1 MENAPNPHK
10 VTGNLT
16 ATSALAEPQLG
27 EAQALLETCNRAD
40 SIDIPIYLPE
50 LAEQSNVQTAITCTA
65 HSTLVGLAAIPDDSV
80 PEASLM
86 VHPAFRRRGIGRSL
100 VDEIRAEL
108 RRRGLKGCLL
118 VTDQASLSAKSFLAA
133 LGIIYTS
140 SEYRLELNPTAID
153 RTRPRIDA
161 LTMRPAT
168 RDDAE
173 TLIQV
178 LSAAFWEPDEH
189 ARVNVLGTFQESSR
203 RFYLAEL
210 NGEPIGAIRVG
221 EWSGNGDITAF
232 GVVPD
237 HQGKGYGRQILLDAV
252 DLLLPLNL
260 PRILIEVA
268 VDNRN
273 ALGLYESCGFH
284 ITQEY
289 GYYTLTAA
297 SADKP

>member
-1 MENAPNPHK
+1 M
-10 VTGNLT
+10 
-16 ATSALAEPQLG
+16 SQLRPDQLRSVSSLSPDQLR
-27 EAQALLETCNRAD
+27 EAQALLETCNRAE

-50 LAEQSNVQTAITCTA
+50 LAEHATVQTAITSTA
-65 HSTLVGLAAIPDDSV
+65 HSALVGLAAIPDDTV

-86 VHPAFRRRGIGRSL
+86 VHPSFRRQGLGRSL
-100 VDEIRAEL
+100 VDGIRAEL
-108 RRRGLKGCLL
+108 RRRGLNGCLI

-140 SEYRLELNPTAID
+140 SEYRLELNPAAID
-153 RTRPRIDA
+153 RSRPRVDG
-161 LTMRPAT
+161 LTLRPANQ
-168 RDDAE
+168 DDAE
-173 TLIQV
+173 TLVQV

-189 ARVNVLGTFQESSR
+189 AWENVLATFRESTR

-210 NGEPIGAIRVG
+210 NGEPIGAIRIG
-221 EWSGNGDITAF
+221 EWGGNGDITAF

-237 HQGKGYGRQILLDAV
+237 HQGKGFGRQILLDAV
-252 DLLLPLNL
+252 DLLLQLNL

-289 GYYTLTAA
+289 GYYTLTAQ
-297 SADKP
+297 

>member
-1 MENAPNPHK
+1 MENAPNPRNAAG
-10 VTGNLT
+10 TLN
-16 ATSALAEPQLG
+16 ATSALAEPQLR

-50 LAEQSNVQTAITCTA
+50 LAEHSTVQTAITCTA
-65 HSTLVGLAAIPDDSV
+65 HSALVGLAAIPDDAV

-86 VHPAFRRRGIGRSL
+86 VHPAFRRRGIGRLL
-100 VDEIRAEL
+100 VDAIRAEL
-108 RRRGLKGCLL
+108 RRRGLNGCLL

-133 LGIIYTS
+133 LAITYTS
-140 SEYRLELNPTAID
+140 SEYRLELNPAAID
-153 RTRPRIDA
+153 RSRPRINP
-161 LTMRPAT
+161 LTLRQAT

-189 ARVNVLGTFQESSR
+189 ARENVLATFRESTR

-221 EWSGNGDITAF
+221 EWGGNGDITAF

-237 HQGKGYGRQILLDAV
+237 QQGKGYGRQILLDAV
-252 DLLLPLNL
+252 DFLLPLSL

-289 GYYTLTAA
+289 GYYTLTAQ
-297 SADKP
+297 

>member
-1 MENAPNPHK
+1 MENVSNPRNAAG
-10 VTGNLT
+10 TLN
-16 ATSALAEPQLG
+16 ATSALAEPQLR
-27 EAQALLETCNRAD
+27 EALALLETCNRAD
-40 SIDIPIYLPE
+40 SIDIPIFVPE
-50 LAEQSNVQTAITCTA
+50 LADPANVQTAITFTE
-65 HSTLVGLAAIPDDSV
+65 HSALIGLAAVPDDSV

-86 VHPAFRRRGIGRSL
+86 VHPAFRRRGIGKTL
-100 VDEIRAEL
+100 VGAIRTEL
-108 RRRGLKGCLL
+108 RRRKLNGCLL

-133 LGIIYTS
+133 LSIPYTS
-140 SEYRLELNPTAID
+140 SEYRLELNPSASD
-153 RTRPRIDA
+153 RSRPRIAA

-173 TLIQV
+173 ILIQV

-189 ARVNVLGTFQESSR
+189 ARTNVLATLQEKSR

-273 ALGLYESCGFH
+273 ALSLYESCGFH

-289 GYYTLTAA
+289 GYYTLTAQ
-297 SADKP
+297 